1 MAISAI
7 SALSNLLGSGMEN
20 RIRKGA
26 VNALQKTTKKAVKE
40 TVKDA
45 VEDSATKAITKSAR
59 NAIADS
65 VTDAAVK
72 AMPKK
77 LTGAGKST
85 LAKNAGSTL
94 DGIIGK
100 SSGITLKNAKKQSL
114 KELTG
119 YNSLGEAIEN
129 MGMTVDDLGK
139 GKYKSLSRRNLKAIK
154 DGAQEAKILSQE
166 AMEGAT
172 GGVEGGISAKT
183 QLPKLNR
190 QQYYDDTI
198 GKMKNRGGSMSYADV
213 PEYMQS
219 HLVNAG
225 RGGEA
230 NSIRNDEVLRLLFGD
245 YDSPI
250 SDLYARYEDIASSDI
265 DMAKTYTP
273 DNIDM
278 GLFMQGEAKKNA
290 IEQDFAD
297 RLGGARDIPIDG
309 GSGRAQKVKVGKPQA
324 MTETVADAVEPV
336 AGTVTNPQ
344 LAEDIAS
351 LRERIG
357 TRPVADAGAGG
368 GSINT
373 APTDVAG
380 SEGFNIKLK
389 DGTPTNITVGTGAVG
404 SSKQQRAFR
413 KLDDMA
419 AKNMNA
425 TSKQYKGLM
434 EKSGSVGGHYKT
446 VAERMRKEAIDQ
458 ANVGQKAQTALALRE
473 DIKQQGLQYAERN
486 GVKLDLSGIDN
497 TIGLSATQKRKLA
510 ELGLGLDDMLGGNGV
525 VTPTQAEDIYKTLRD
540 YAYNWSDS
548 KDALTKMAG
557 NACEKEAEA
566 VRKIIDDAM
575 DNINVDYKSSLLEM
589 AAQNGEDPAYLRSV
603 AAKPD
608 FKFSDLRRD
617 QSDWIKIN
625 DLAGNKIKEEPT
637 INILGV
643 DTGINNPFTAG
654 GDKIKEKIY
663 ERQAYGA
670 GGAGA
675 GAGGP
680 GGDNMGSGVP
690 PTGTEGDIN
699 FNTVGGN
706 KPGISGRLKDA
717 GLVGGGI
724 LGGLLLGGGN
734 GGGSSQA
741 SGSTLGDVLAANQAQ
756 QQQDAL
762 GGSQGLTGAST
773 DPYYG
778 YTVGGYTYDELAE
791 GYARALQAGD
801 ASAAESIAKLM
812 GVIEDKASQALTQ
825 QKYADSQKSSSSN
838 NSSTAVNVLS
848 QLYDLYN
855 NIKGGTGPIAGNV
868 TNFMNT
874 ITGGGYNTEANT
886 YWQVSRGA
894 LGKLIKGMGDTG
906 ALSEGDQ
913 KRALQMIPN
922 VTDTREAAE
931 QKFMALYNILS
942 SAAQQ

>member
-1 MAISAI
+1 MAISSLSKLLSSGIKSGA
-7 SALSNLLGSGMEN
+7 SKAL
-20 RIRKGA
+20 
-26 VNALQKTTKKAVKE
+26 KKATKE
-40 TVKDA
+40 SVENA
-45 VEDSATKAITKSAR
+45 VEKAASKAVSKSVRSAITDE
-59 NAIADS
+59 I
-65 VTDAAVK
+65 TDAASD
-72 AMPKK
+72 AMIKGTRK
-77 LTGAGKST
+77 LSGAGTST

-94 DGIIGK
+94 DGVLGK
-100 SSGITLKNAKKQSL
+100 SSGIALKNAKKPVARNLADEFADTAFSKTARQELSEIAGRNTKL
-114 KELTG
+114 IQDLADDPDNMLFSKRELRGSKVRDLYPNRTKFIYTNPDNNIPASYPEVARMIDEGKVAIDPEYEGYGNIDTYKLTGKELSYTDKQ
-119 YNSLGEAIEN
+119 NLLNAMKEN
-129 MGMTVDDLGK
+129 MPDEGVGIKLEDE
-139 GKYKSLSRRNLKAIK
+139 NAINP
-154 DGAQEAKILSQE
+154 DQ
-166 AMEGAT
+166 
-172 GGVEGGISAKT
+172 
-183 QLPKLNR
+183 
-190 QQYYDDTI
+190 
-198 GKMKNRGGSMSYADV
+198 
-213 PEYMQS
+213 
-219 HLVNAG
+219 
-225 RGGEA
+225 
-230 NSIRNDEVLRLLFGD
+230 LRLIDQVTG
-245 YDSPI
+245 SPE
-250 SDLYARYEDIASSDI
+250 RKI
-265 DMAKTYTP
+265 DVDKITTR
-273 DNIDM
+273 
-278 GLFMQGEAKKNA
+278 KKN
-290 IEQDFAD
+290 I
-297 RLGGARDIPIDG
+297 
-309 GSGRAQKVKVGKPQA
+309 KVGRPEA
-324 MTETVADAVEPV
+324 MTETVADAAEPV
-336 AGTVTNPQ
+336 TETITNPE
-344 LAEDIAS
+344 LAEDIAA
-351 LRERIG
+351 LKEKIG
-357 TRPVADAGAGG
+357 AKPAAAAGAGG

-373 APTDVAG
+373 APTEVAG

-389 DGTPTNITVGTGAVG
+389 DGTPTTIRTQAGAVG

-419 AKNMNA
+419 AKSMNA
-425 TSKQYKGLM
+425 NAKQYKGLM
-434 EKSGSVGGHYKT
+434 EKSGSIGGHYKT

-486 GVKLDLSGIDN
+486 GVTIDLSGIDN
-497 TIGLSATQKRKLA
+497 TIGLSSVQKKKLA
-510 ELGLGLDDMLGGNGV
+510 ELGLSLDEMLGGSSV
-525 VTPTQAEDIYKTLRD
+525 VTPTQAEDIYKQLRD
-540 YAYNWSDS
+540 YAYKWEDS
-548 KDALTKMAG
+548 TDAVTSMAG
-557 NACEKEAEA
+557 KAMKEEADA
-566 VRKIIDDAM
+566 VRKMIDDAM
-575 DNINVDYKSSLLEM
+575 DNINVDYKTSLLEM
-589 AAQNGEDPAYLRSV
+589 AAENGEDPSYLRAV

-608 FKFSDLRRD
+608 FKFSDLRKD

-625 DLAGNKIKEEPT
+625 ELAGNKIKEEPT
-637 INILGV
+637 INILGI

-675 GAGGP
+675 GAGGT
-680 GGDNMGSGVP
+680 GGPNMGGNVP
-690 PTGTEGDIN
+690 PTGAEGSIN
-699 FNTVGGN
+699 FETAAA
-706 KPGISGRLKDA
+706 KPGIMSRVKDA

-724 LGGLLLGGGN
+724 LGGLLLGGN

-741 SGSTLGDVLAANQAQ
+741 SGSTLADVLAANQAQ
-756 QQQDAL
+756 QQQAAL

-812 GVIEDKASQALTQ
+812 GIIEDKASQTLTQ

-855 NIKGGTGPIAGNV
+855 NIKGGTGPIAGNI
-868 TNFMNT
+868 TNALNA

-942 SAAQQ
+942 SAAGM